1 MASDPEFVDYIK
13 EQLAPLPVS
22 SARMFSGT
30 GFSAHGV
37 QFAMLIRNV
46 LYFVV
51 DDTTRPRYE
60 AWGCECFSYETKKR
74 HVDVRRYYSA
84 PADALEDR
92 ERLFELAREAIA
104 IARRSPAP
112 GSRRRA

>member
-1 MASDPEFVDYIK
+1 MASDPEFVEYIK

-51 DDTTRPRYE
+51 DDATRPHYE
-60 AWGCECFSYETKKR
+60 AWGSECFSYETKKR
-74 HVDVRRYYSA
+74 RVNVRRYYSV

-92 ERLFELAREAIA
+92 ERLFELARAAIA
-104 IARRSPAP
+104 IARKSPP
-112 GSRRRA
+112 SRRRS